1 MSGLAGLAMPVLR
14 VIRRHV
20 TRAVAFAQKI
30 WDDHETLLASNPTYR
45 RQLQVGVAAVLGACA
60 LHPTASTITTA
71 ILAIYVA
78 AHDRE
83 SRSWPERGFGTGRG
97 LNDLDWD

>member
-1 MSGLAGLAMPVLR
+1 MSGLLGIAAPVIR

-20 TRAVAFAQKI
+20 GRAVAFAQKI
-30 WDDHETLLASNPTYR
+30 WDDHEALLASNSVYR

-83 SRSWPERGFGTGRG
+83 SRSWPERGFGTGLG
-97 LNDLDWD
+97 LNDLDWE